1 MLIDGKVGFT
11 GGVNLADEYI
21 NEIERFGRT
30 SFSQDDFVEPI
41 AFDKFEIEFL
51 REEKRRSADPR
62 NDFGSGV

>member
-1 MLIDGKVGFT
+1 MPD
-11 GGVNLADEYI
+11 
-21 NEIERFGRT
+21 EIERFGRT
-30 SFSQDDFVEPI
+30 SFSQDYFVEPI